1 MATQSVALSIPQVK
15 FFNGNWSGWYSLGN
29 GQDGYAGGTVSP
41 NVFSTALQFKIP
53 ATTGISSGRTLQFKL
68 WFIKGYYSSTTL
80 TYAITQ
86 TAPVS
91 GQRTPAGTIIKS
103 GSFALSGLTAG
114 YQQKTLTISGL
125 NLPLGGGTYYLYLY
139 NGYWCSF
146 GNQSSYKASGTLQ
159 YTPYTATTNWSISTT
174 SLNLGSALTISVP
187 AAGSGNESNKH
198 TFTYSTSAGHSGTIA
213 SGVGF
218 STSRS
223 WTPAVSM
230 AAAIPSGTSMSC
242 TITCRTY
249 ASDGST
255 LVGSNTKSLTLT
267 VPSSVVPTF
276 TLGSLIANDGGR
288 NNLFVAGIST
298 LTAPLTNISGAQGST
313 VLSYSV
319 TIGPTSGGADWS
331 SSGSVSGSSLSITT
345 PTLNFALSS
354 GSVTKRLTVTIR
366 DSRGRSA
373 SSSRDFTYYAYAAPV
388 ITSFTAIRV
397 GSSSSTT
404 EDVSGNYLMI
414 YLKTNS
420 VTSLGGA
427 NARVSSLTYSPA
439 VSGTDSNPSAAWGSS
454 GYRAW
459 FDVSSIPS
467 SITVTYSYKDDY
479 GSTQATRT
487 VVSASVP
494 IDIGFNGTGIGIGKN
509 VESNNLIDL
518 GLNVRARRD
527 LQVDGSITWPSKH
540 QITYQDIPN
549 GANLNTYLHPGFYRS
564 RASANTGII
573 NKPADCNYAFELIV
587 TGISDTSYCTQR
599 VKDHASNT
607 EWIRTQTSWQEPY
620 NTWTGWTKIVKS
632 DDLSGSLAN
641 YAQLASPNNLVHA
654 SNECTF
660 IPSGFSGGLWFN
672 YRTVGG
678 ANGSLSQYNFGNGSG
693 GGLAN
698 ISVRS
703 LLVNQ
708 PAETRTN
715 LGFGKVIWTG
725 TWSSGSISVSEL
737 TSYRLLGF
745 DISGS
750 SILILGARDKDS
762 SSSDIRA
769 FGVVHSGGNAQAD
782 AFMLAASYSGN
793 TLTMS
798 DCYSVNVITGAKTTR
813 SIYGIIGIS

>member
-103 GSFALSGLTAG
+103 GSFALTGLTAG

-174 SLNLGSALTISVP
+174 SLNLGSALTISIP

-230 AAAIPSGTSMSC
+230 ATAIPSGTSMSC

-276 TLGSLIANDGGR
+276 TLGTLVANDGGR

-298 LTAPLTNISGAQGST
+298 LTAPLTSISGAQGST

-319 TIGPTSGGADWS
+319 TIGPTSGGTDWS

-345 PTLNFALSS
+345 PTLAFALSS
-354 GSVTKRLTVTIR
+354 GSVAKRLTVTIR

-373 SSSRDFTYYAYAAPV
+373 SSSRDFTYYAYSAPV
-388 ITSFTAIRV
+388 ITDFTAIRV

-404 EDVSGNYLMI
+404 EDVSGNYLMV

-467 SITVTYSYKDDY
+467 SITVTYSYRDDY

-527 LQVDGSITWPSKH
+527 LQVDGTITTAGIMSADTREVNSTPGEYMSNGRRTTTEFKLCSTIGLNGPEIYCTLVTIVPWGDSSGGYPK
-540 QITYQDIPN
+540 QI
-549 GANLNTYLHPGFYRS
+549 AV
-564 RASANTGII
+564 SAGNMYIR
-573 NKPADCNYAFELIV
+573 
-587 TGISDTSYCTQR
+587 TGIS
-599 VKDHASNT
+599 NT
-607 EWIRTQTSWQEPY
+607 
-620 NTWTGWTKIVKS
+620 TWGNWSAVLVEG
-632 DDLSGSLAN
+632 DLAG

-660 IPSGFSGGLWFN
+660 IPSGFSGGLWLN

-678 ANGSLSQYNFGNGSG
+678 TNGSLSQYNFGNGSG

-750 SILILGARDKDS
+750 SLLILGARDRDS

-769 FGVVHSGGNAQAD
+769 GGVVHSGSNAQAD

>member
-174 SLNLGSALTISVP
+174 SLNLGSALTISIP

-319 TIGPTSGGADWS
+319 TIGPTSGGTDWS

-345 PTLNFALSS
+345 PTLNFTLSS
-354 GSVTKRLTVTIR
+354 GSVAKRLTVTIR

-388 ITSFTAIRV
+388 ITDFTTIRV

-404 EDVSGNYLMI
+404 EDVSGNYLMV

-564 RASANTGII
+564 RAAANTGII
-573 NKPADCNYAFELIV
+573 NKPADCSYAFELIV
-587 TGISDTSYCTQR
+587 TGIADTSYCTQR

-620 NTWTGWTKIVKS
+620 NTWTGWTRIVKS
-632 DDLSGSLAN
+632 DELAG

-654 SNECTF
+654 SNEFTF

-672 YRTVGG
+672 HRTVGG
-678 ANGSLSQYNFGNGSG
+678 TNGSLSQYNFGNGSG

-715 LGFGKVIWTG
+715 LGFDKVLWMG

-750 SILILGARDKDS
+750 SLLILGARDRDT

-782 AFMLAASYSGN
+782 AFMLAASYSGS

-813 SIYGIIGIS
+813 SIYAIIGIS

>member
-103 GSFALSGLTAG
+103 GSFALTGLTAG

-174 SLNLGSALTISVP
+174 SLNLGSALTISIP

-564 RASANTGII
+564 WTSANTGII
-573 NKPADCNYAFELIV
+573 NKPADCDYAFELIV

-599 VKDHASNT
+599 VKAHASNT

-620 NTWTGWTKIVKS
+620 NTWTNWTKIVKS

-641 YAQLASPNNLVHA
+641 YAQLASPNNLVHS

-672 YRTVGG
+672 YRTIGG
-678 ANGSLSQYNFGNGSG
+678 ANGSLSQYNFGRGNG

-698 ISVRS
+698 IN
-703 LLVNQ
+703 VNSIVVSDK
-708 PAETRTN
+708 ATTLSN
-715 LGFGKVIWTG
+715 LGAAPIGNLKRVDLWQG
-725 TWSSGSISVSEL
+725 TCNKGGSVTVTNAYRYSVLWLVVTPGSGESEIIACEYNNRAAVRQVCSNNSWIGITSSISGNNKTFTVSGGSDGCKL
-737 TSYRLLGF
+737 TK
-745 DISGS
+745 IV
-750 SILILGARDKDS
+750 
-762 SSSDIRA
+762 
-769 FGVVHSGGNAQAD
+769 GVVQ
-782 AFMLAASYSGN
+782 FQ
-793 TLTMS
+793 
-798 DCYSVNVITGAKTTR
+798 
-813 SIYGIIGIS
+813 

>member
-1 MATQSVALSIPQVK
+1 
-15 FFNGNWSGWYSLGN
+15 
-29 GQDGYAGGTVSP
+29 
-41 NVFSTALQFKIP
+41 
-53 ATTGISSGRTLQFKL
+53 
-68 WFIKGYYSSTTL
+68 
-80 TYAITQ
+80 
-86 TAPVS
+86 
-91 GQRTPAGTIIKS
+91 
-103 GSFALSGLTAG
+103 
-114 YQQKTLTISGL
+114 
-125 NLPLGGGTYYLYLY
+125 
-139 NGYWCSF
+139 
-146 GNQSSYKASGTLQ
+146 
-159 YTPYTATTNWSISTT
+159 
-174 SLNLGSALTISVP
+174 
-187 AAGSGNESNKH
+187 
-198 TFTYSTSAGHSGTIA
+198 
-213 SGVGF
+213 
-218 STSRS
+218 
-223 WTPAVSM
+223 
-230 AAAIPSGTSMSC
+230 MSC

-319 TIGPTSGGADWS
+319 TIGPTSGGTDWS

-354 GSVTKRLTVTIR
+354 GSVAKRLTVTIR
-366 DSRGRSA
+366 DSRGRST

-467 SITVTYSYKDDY
+467 SITVTYSYRDDY

-527 LQVDGSITWPSKH
+527 LQVDGSITWPSN
-540 QITYQDIPN
+540 IR
-549 GANLNTYLHPGFYRS
+549 LHIKIFQM
-564 RASANTGII
+564 A
-573 NKPADCNYAFELIV
+573 LI
-587 TGISDTSYCTQR
+587 
-599 VKDHASNT
+599 
-607 EWIRTQTSWQEPY
+607 
-620 NTWTGWTKIVKS
+620 
-632 DDLSGSLAN
+632 
-641 YAQLASPNNLVHA
+641 
-654 SNECTF
+654 
-660 IPSGFSGGLWFN
+660 
-672 YRTVGG
+672 
-678 ANGSLSQYNFGNGSG
+678 
-693 GGLAN
+693 
-698 ISVRS
+698 
-703 LLVNQ
+703 
-708 PAETRTN
+708 
-715 LGFGKVIWTG
+715 
-725 TWSSGSISVSEL
+725 
-737 TSYRLLGF
+737 
-745 DISGS
+745 
-750 SILILGARDKDS
+750 
-762 SSSDIRA
+762 
-769 FGVVHSGGNAQAD
+769 
-782 AFMLAASYSGN
+782 
-793 TLTMS
+793 
-798 DCYSVNVITGAKTTR
+798 
-813 SIYGIIGIS
+813 

>member
-29 GQDGYAGGTVSP
+29 GQDSYAGGTVSP

-103 GSFALSGLTAG
+103 GSFALTGLTAG

-174 SLNLGSALTISVP
+174 SLNLGSALTISIP

-230 AAAIPSGTSMSC
+230 ATAIPSGTSMSC

-276 TLGSLIANDGGR
+276 TLGTLVANDGGR

-298 LTAPLTNISGAQGST
+298 LTAPLTSISGAQGST

-319 TIGPTSGGADWS
+319 TIGPTSGGTDWS

-345 PTLNFALSS
+345 PTLAFALSS
-354 GSVTKRLTVTIR
+354 GSVAKRLTVTIR

-388 ITSFTAIRV
+388 ITDFTAIRV

-404 EDVSGNYLMI
+404 EDVSGNYLMV

-420 VTSLGGA
+420 VTSLDGA

-467 SITVTYSYKDDY
+467 SITVTYSYRDDY

-518 GLNVRARRD
+518 GLNVRARRN
-527 LQVDGSITWPSKH
+527 LQVDGRIASIEDITPRARTNAVSGPIIFVPQISYSHIEPTHTTNLYFQEWLKWVCANYPNRSLVTFIGSCCPNSRGSVICYIYDTSAVNSEGLPEYACGQYTPLGTSGMIVFGTNSYAYYFTSAVPLTWSNITGKPSTFPPAAH
-540 QITYQDIPN
+540 TQAISQGGT
-549 GANLNTYLHPGFYRS
+549 GATS
-564 RASANTGII
+564 VASA
-573 NKPADCNYAFELIV
+573 
-587 TGISDTSYCTQR
+587 
-599 VKDHASNT
+599 
-607 EWIRTQTSWQEPY
+607 
-620 NTWTGWTKIVKS
+620 
-632 DDLSGSLAN
+632 
-641 YAQLASPNNLVHA
+641 
-654 SNECTF
+654 
-660 IPSGFSGGLWFN
+660 
-672 YRTVGG
+672 
-678 ANGSLSQYNFGNGSG
+678 
-693 GGLAN
+693 
-698 ISVRS
+698 
-703 LLVNQ
+703 
-708 PAETRTN
+708 RTN
-715 LGFGKVIWTG
+715 LGFGKVLWTG

-745 DISGS
+745 DISGA
-750 SILILGARDKDS
+750 SILILGARDREAS
-762 SSSDIRA
+762 SSAIRA
-769 FGVVHSGGNAQAD
+769 GGVVHSGGNAQAD